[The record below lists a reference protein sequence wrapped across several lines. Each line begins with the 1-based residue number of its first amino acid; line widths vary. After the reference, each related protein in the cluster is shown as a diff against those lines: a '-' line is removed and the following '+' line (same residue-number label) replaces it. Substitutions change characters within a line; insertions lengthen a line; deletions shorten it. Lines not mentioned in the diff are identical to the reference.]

1 MAYKI
6 LMIDDDTELLKMLKK
21 FLEIKKYEIITAGNG
36 LEGLNKIKLQPDI
49 ILLDVNMPNIDGIE
63 VCRRIRDKVACPILF
78 LTARVDEQDV
88 INGFSSGGD
97 DYILK
102 PFSLKELDAR
112 ITAHLKREARRREKT
127 ECCFQGELSIAGSC
141 AAVFLFYQNKLRKP
155 MEELV
160 QASKRIAENHLD
172 FCISYENKDEMG
184 ELCREFEKM
193 REQLARNNQA
203 LWRTVEEE
211 KMLRAA
217 IAHDIRA
224 PLSVLKGYQEM
235 LTEYLPSEDI
245 NMEQAMEML
254 SESRRQIERMDA
266 FVETMRKLSSLEN
279 RQLTPEN
286 ISARQL
292 EKDIQGELAI
302 LEKEYGKQCMLQ
314 VSESK
319 EEFYGDKEIIL
330 EVAENLLSNALR
342 HGKRQIIIM
351 VKAGYEKL
359 SICVMDDGDGFR
371 EDAEKITEA
380 FYGQNVKDS
389 LKHAGL
395 GMYISRLYCE
405 KHGGKLVLGN
415 DEQRGAVVTAIFCR
429 IA

>member
-1 MAYKI
+1 MDKI
-6 LMIDDDTELLKMLKK
+6 RNLSVRKT
-21 FLEIKKYEIITAGNG
+21 
-36 LEGLNKIKLQPDI
+36 
-49 ILLDVNMPNIDGIE
+49 ILLYM
-63 VCRRIRDKVACPILF
+63 AAALF
-78 LTARVDEQDV
+78 CSFLLSAV
-88 INGFSSGGD
+88 I
-97 DYILK
+97 
-102 PFSLKELDAR
+102 AR
-112 ITAHLKREARRREKT
+112 IAERMQMHIWWNYVDAEAYFEAVENEGPGYIADIPRPGSYEMTRSDHFVSELCDFLQT
-127 ECCFQGELSIAGSC
+127 YTVLVLSIAGSC
-141 AAVFLFYQNKLRKP
+141 VAVFLFYQNKLRRP
-155 MEELV
+155 LEELA
-160 QASKRIAENHLD
+160 QASKKMAGNHLD

-184 ELCREFEKM
+184 ELCREFERM
-193 REQLARNNQA
+193 REQLARNNQT
-203 LWRTVEEE
+203 LWQTVEEE

-235 LTEYLPSEDI
+235 LMEYLPGKDI
-245 NMEQAMEML
+245 DMGQAMEML
-254 SESRRQIERMDA
+254 SESGRQIERMDA
-266 FVETMRKLSSLEN
+266 FVEAMRKLSSLEN
-279 RQLTPEN
+279 RQLTPGN

-314 VSESK
+314 ASESK

-330 EVAENLLSNALR
+330 EVTENLLSNALR
-342 HGKRQIIIM
+342 HGKRQIIIV
-351 VKAGYEKL
+351 VKTGYAEL

-380 FYGQNVKDS
+380 FYGQNMKDS

-395 GMYISRLYCE
+395 GMYISRVYCE

-415 DEQRGAVVTAIFCR
+415 DERGGAVVTAIFRR

>member
-1 MAYKI
+1 
-6 LMIDDDTELLKMLKK
+6 
-21 FLEIKKYEIITAGNG
+21 
-36 LEGLNKIKLQPDI
+36 
-49 ILLDVNMPNIDGIE
+49 
-63 VCRRIRDKVACPILF
+63 
-78 LTARVDEQDV
+78 
-88 INGFSSGGD
+88 
-97 DYILK
+97 
-102 PFSLKELDAR
+102 
-112 ITAHLKREARRREKT
+112 
-127 ECCFQGELSIAGSC
+127 
-141 AAVFLFYQNKLRKP
+141 
-155 MEELV
+155 MEELA
-160 QASKRIAENHLD
+160 QASKKIAENHLD

-184 ELCREFEKM
+184 GLCREFERM
-193 REQLARNNQA
+193 REQLARNNRA

-235 LTEYLPSEDI
+235 LMEYLPSEDI
-245 NMEQAMEML
+245 DMGQAMEMMT
-254 SESRRQIERMDA
+254 ESGRQIERMDA
-266 FVETMRKLSSLEN
+266 FVEAMRKLSSLEN
-279 RQLTPEN
+279 RKLTPGN

-292 EKDIQGELAI
+292 EKDIQAELGI
-302 LEKEYGKQCMLQ
+302 LEKEYGIHCMLQ
-314 VSESK
+314 ASDSK
-319 EEFYGDKEIIL
+319 EDFYGDKEIIL

-342 HGKRQIIIM
+342 YGKQQVTIM
-351 VKAGYEKL
+351 VNIGYATL

-371 EDAEKITEA
+371 EESEKITEA

-415 DEQRGAVVTAIFCR
+415 DEQGGAVVTAIFRR